1 MAEDALTRRIQDLE
15 AELDAL
21 RLEEAQRRRAPEL
34 PRRSQ
39 TGLPLE
45 LEEYVRG
52 LRCPGCS
59 TQRACRLKRSLAL
72 PEPLFY
78 RLSFWAG
85 RSVMAGR

>member
-15 AELDAL
+15 AELHAL

-34 PRRSQ
+34 PRRAQ

-59 TQRACRLKRSLAL
+59 TRRARRLKRSLAL

-78 RLSFWAG
+78 CLSFRAG
-85 RSVMAGR
+85 RSATAGR